1 MAPSCTFRWLR
12 KGDEAFAA
20 MLDAINAAQKVV
32 RFEMYIYTASPLGEK
47 FREALVEARRR
58 GARVRVLIDA
68 LGSMTLSQSFWEPL
82 TKLGGEFRWFNPVS
96 LRRWTYRN
104 HRKVLTCDE
113 AVAFIGGFNVASEY
127 EGDGVERGWRDLGL
141 QITGPLVQELAES
154 FDAFYARADLPHKRL
169 QRLRKAQNQ
178 IIGGRN
184 WRLLSSGPGRGHREL
199 RRTLVDDVAYAQS
212 LKIICAYFL
221 PTWRLRKELLRVH
234 ARGGR
239 VQLILAG
246 KSDVLLSQLASR
258 RLYQSFLRR
267 GVEIYEYEPQI
278 LHAKLFIMDDIVYV
292 GSSNLDTRSLWINYE
307 LLVRISDPQV
317 AAEART
323 IFDDDLR
330 HCRRIDAKAW
340 RKSRT
345 FWSKLK
351 ERWAYF
357 VLARLDPWMARRQG
371 KTFQ

>member
-1 MAPSCTFRWLR
+1 VASSCTFHWLR

-32 RFEMYIYTASPLGEK
+32 RLEMYIYTASPLGER
-47 FREALVEARRR
+47 FREALIDARRR
-58 GARVRVLIDA
+58 GARVQVLIDA

-113 AVAFIGGFNVASEY
+113 TVAFVGGFNIAAEY
-127 EGDGVERGWRDLGL
+127 EGDGVERGWRDLGV

-154 FDAFYARADLPHKRL
+154 FDAFFARADLPHKRL
-169 QRLRKAQNQ
+169 QRLRKAQNLVT
-178 IIGGRN
+178 GGRN
-184 WRLLSSGPGRGHREL
+184 WKLLSSGPGRGHREL
-199 RRTLVDDVAYAQS
+199 RRTLVDDMANAQS
-212 LKIICAYFL
+212 LRIICAYFL
-221 PTWRLRKELLRVH
+221 PTWRLRKELLNVH

-278 LHAKLFIMDDIVYV
+278 LHAKLFIMDDIVYA
-292 GSSNLDTRSLWINYE
+292 GSSNLDTRSLSINYE
-307 LLVRISDPQV
+307 LLVRVSDPQV
-317 AAEART
+317 AAEAGT
-323 IFDDDLR
+323 IFEDDLR
-330 HCRRIDAKAW
+330 HSRRIDAKTW
-340 RKSRT
+340 RKSRN
-345 FWSKLK
+345 FWGKLK

-357 VLARLDPWMARRQG
+357 LLARLDPWMARRQG
-371 KTFQ
+371 KTFW